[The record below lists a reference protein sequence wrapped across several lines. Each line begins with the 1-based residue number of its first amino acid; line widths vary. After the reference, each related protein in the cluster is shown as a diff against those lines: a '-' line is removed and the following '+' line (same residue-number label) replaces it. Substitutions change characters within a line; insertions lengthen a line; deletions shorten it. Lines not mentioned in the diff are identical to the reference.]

1 MRKSITIIIIALLV
15 SMGIRAQDTGAWSS
29 LDSNAI
35 MIGDQILYN
44 IGISVPEETQ
54 VSWPLITDTI
64 TRNIEVLDRTTV
76 DTLEEDGQLNLK
88 QSFIITSFDSG
99 YFEVPTLE
107 FQFRLNG
114 DTTIYTTSTNTL
126 FLQVFV
132 PEVDTSQAFKPI
144 VEPISEPYTLAEVLP
159 WIIVVTAGLLL
170 IALIIWFIVKHQ
182 KKQPIFRKKPKPV
195 LPPHV
200 EALTRLEELRLAKVW
215 QSGRIK
221 QYFTDLTDITRE
233 YIERR
238 YHFDAMEMTSYEI
251 LNELNNKDLNN
262 EIKGKL
268 ESVLQLADMVK
279 FAKAQPTALENDL
292 GLSHCVD
299 FVNETKE
306 VVQDPVTDENKTEG
320 KEDDNG

>member
-1 MRKSITIIIIALLV
+1 MKNSIVIIIIALFT
-15 SMGIRAQDTGAWSS
+15 SMGVRAQETGAWSS

-35 MIGDQILYN
+35 MIGDQIQYN

-54 VSWPLITDTI
+54 VRWPLIADTLS
-64 TRNIEVLDRTTV
+64 RYIEVLDRTSI
-76 DTLEEDGQLNLK
+76 DTLQEDGQLNLK

-99 YFEVPTLE
+99 YFEVPTVE
-107 FQFRLNG
+107 FQFRLDT
-114 DTTIYTTSTNTL
+114 DTTIYSTSTNTL

-144 VEPISEPYTLAEVLP
+144 VAPISEPYTLAEVLP
-159 WIIVVTAGLLL
+159 WIIVITAALL
-170 IALIIWFIVKHQ
+170 IVALIIWFIIKRQ
-182 KKQPIFRKKPKPV
+182 KKQPIFKRKPKPE
-195 LPPHV
+195 LPPHID
-200 EALTRLEELRLAKVW
+200 ALNKLAELRLAKVW
-215 QSGRIK
+215 QSGRVK

-251 LNELNNKDLNN
+251 LNELNKKDLNN
-262 EIKGKL
+262 EIAGKL

-306 VVQDPVTDENKTEG
+306 EVQETSDNEDNTVG
-320 KEDDNG
+320 KEDQHG

>member
-1 MRKSITIIIIALLV
+1 MKNSIVIIIIALFT
-15 SMGIRAQDTGAWSS
+15 SMGVRAQETGAWSS

-35 MIGDQILYN
+35 MIGDQIQYN

-54 VSWPLITDTI
+54 VRWPLIADTLS
-64 TRNIEVLDRTTV
+64 RYIEVLDRTSI

-99 YFEVPTLE
+99 YFEVPTVE
-107 FQFRLNG
+107 FQFRLDT
-114 DTTIYTTSTNTL
+114 DTTIYSTSTNTL

-144 VEPISEPYTLAEVLP
+144 VAPISEPYTLAEVLP
-159 WIIVVTAGLLL
+159 WIIVITAALL
-170 IALIIWFIVKHQ
+170 IVALIIWFIIKRQ
-182 KKQPIFRKKPKPV
+182 KKQPIFKRKPKPE
-195 LPPHV
+195 LPPHID
-200 EALTRLEELRLAKVW
+200 ALNKLAELRLAKVW

-251 LNELNNKDLNN
+251 LNELNKKDLNN
-262 EIKGKL
+262 EIAGKL

-306 VVQDPVTDENKTEG
+306 EVQETSDNEDNTVG
-320 KEDDNG
+320 KEDQHG